1 MDILA
6 VVIGTIS
13 IHICVHFH
21 SFLLHSQ
28 VGVLFPFPGIPI
40 TRGNPI
46 SVVIFNEVYKN
57 G

>member
-6 VVIGTIS
+6 VGIGTIS

-40 TRGNPI
+40 TRGSPI
-46 SVVIFNEVYKN
+46 PVVIFNEVYKN